1 MHLHPARETLMT
13 PKQTAYHN
21 QANTI
26 IKGLKKRGMDGYYFH
41 TVQEAVDF
49 ANNMIEDGSTVTWG
63 GSMTLQ
69 DSGLPAVLKDRDLT
83 VLDRAEAG
91 SPEEV
96 QKIYRQAFSADYY
109 LMSTN
114 SITLDG
120 QMVNIDGNGNRVAA
134 LIFGPQKVII
144 MAGMNKVAVDVEQAF
159 DRVRN
164 FATPANCNRLN
175 LETPCSKT
183 GKCGDC
189 IGDSTI
195 CCEIVTTR
203 RSRHPGRIHVILI
216 GEELGY

>member
-1 MHLHPARETLMT
+1 MN
-13 PKQTAYHN
+13 PKQIAYEN

-26 IKGLKKRGMDGYYFH
+26 IKGLKKRNMDGYFFH
-41 TVQEAVDF
+41 TIDEARAF
-49 ANNMIEDGSTVTWG
+49 ANTMIEDGSTVTWG

-69 DSGLPAVLKDRDLT
+69 DSGLIQDLEKRDLT
-83 VLDRAEAG
+83 LLDRAKAS

-96 QKIYRQAFSADYY
+96 GKIYRQAFSADYY

-114 SITLDG
+114 AITLDG
-120 QMVNIDGNGNRVAA
+120 QLVNIDGNGNRVAA
-134 LIFGPQKVII
+134 LIFGPKKVII
-144 MAGMNKVAVDVEQAF
+144 IAGMNKVALDADSAV

-175 LETPCSKT
+175 LTTPCSKT

-189 IGDSTI
+189 LGQSTI

-203 RSRHPGRIHVILI
+203 NSRHDDRIHVILV
-216 GEELGY
+216 GQELGY